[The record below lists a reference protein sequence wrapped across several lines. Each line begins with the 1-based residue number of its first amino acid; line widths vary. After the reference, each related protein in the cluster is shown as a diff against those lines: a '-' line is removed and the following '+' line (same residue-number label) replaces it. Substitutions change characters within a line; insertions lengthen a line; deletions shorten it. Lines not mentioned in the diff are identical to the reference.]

1 MPNYSSGKIYR
12 IVSPH
17 HPLPYIGSTTQPL
30 ANRMALHRKTRTC
43 TSRLLIDAGD
53 ASIELVEEFP
63 CQTMEE
69 LTRREGEVMRTMECV
84 NRRVAG
90 RTRKEYYQENRKAVC
105 EQVKQYYE
113 THREKVCARMKAYY
127 LRKKEAK
134 LVEA

>member
-1 MPNYSSGKIYR
+1 
-12 IVSPH
+12 
-17 HPLPYIGSTTQPL
+17 
-30 ANRMALHRKTRTC
+30 
-43 TSRLLIDAGD
+43 
-53 ASIELVEEFP
+53 
-63 CQTMEE
+63 
-69 LTRREGEVMRTMECV
+69 
-84 NRRVAG
+84 VAG